1 MAEFLSIPVLLDLLL
16 IFMLGA
22 TIAYC
27 VNLSRKLSVMRDAQ
41 QELHKV
47 AEDFDRAIVRSKLG
61 IEELKSASETIGQ
74 DLQQELDEAKGLL
87 EELKLINASSSR
99 IADKLQESVD
109 GSGRQ
114 IASRQEDT
122 ATDSSEETSSGIEPR
137 TEAEREL
144 LQMLTKSK

>member
-1 MAEFLSIPVLLDLLL
+1 MEFLSVPVLLDLLL
-16 IFMLGA
+16 IILLGA

-41 QELHKV
+41 AELSTV
-47 AEDFDRAIVRSKLG
+47 AKQFDQAIVRSKLG
-61 IEELKSASETIGQ
+61 IADLRNASEQAGTG
-74 DLQQELDEAKGLL
+74 LQKEVVEATLLL

-99 IADKLQESVD
+99 IADRLQESV
-109 GSGRQ
+109 GGAGRK
-114 IASRQEDT
+114 INARDT
-122 ATDSSEETSSGIEPR
+122 LENLDEEPDPVDLSPR